1 MARPFTVLS
10 AFKVAID
17 EMCLEI
23 AKVLLHIED
32 KYATEGFETLRVRA
46 MTAILQRQPQ
56 KVSAFFIDMFYE
68 TNFSIRHRLDILQA
82 IRIAAAELS
91 ALDPSRNAESKRTNK
106 SSELEKPSWRKE
118 VDQRVL
124 AKTKYYHK
132 VKPRVKETV
141 ENRFSPVCGSFFFP
155 FLGKYDTP
163 LATMKLLKEDSQV
176 FANLLY
182 TLGTVLH
189 HSTHSPH
196 VIKMA
201 RLLVGE
207 LCVQHLRHEDASVR
221 QAVWFCVLVSVVA
234 IPSAEVLLCEDDLTE
249 VFVKYR
255 ISAGDVC
262 ENDPHEECRVLAGQF
277 LMSIDKLLKSVNDS

>member
-1 MARPFTVLS
+1 MG
-10 AFKVAID
+10 
-17 EMCLEI
+17 
-23 AKVLLHIED
+23 ED
-32 KYATEGFETLRVRA
+32 KYATEDFEALRVRA

-56 KVSAFFIDMFYE
+56 KVSAFFIDMFYG

-91 ALDPSRNAESKRTNK
+91 ALDNSQNAQIARTNI

-118 VDQRVL
+118 VDQR
-124 AKTKYYHK
+124 
-132 VKPRVKETV
+132 
-141 ENRFSPVCGSFFFP
+141 
-155 FLGKYDTP
+155 
-163 LATMKLLKEDSQV
+163 V

-207 LCVQHLRHEDASVR
+207 LCVQHLRHED
-221 QAVWFCVLVSVVA
+221 
-234 IPSAEVLLCEDDLTE
+234 
-249 VFVKYR
+249 
-255 ISAGDVC
+255 
-262 ENDPHEECRVLAGQF
+262 
-277 LMSIDKLLKSVNDS
+277 